1 MDGYMILKDKAAEII
16 IFVVVAMSLS
26 VLLMN
31 AGDMPMGTQEEAW
44 QWMYGCWAVVLVGA
58 HAVWDSGSRVGIGSA
73 MGLASF
79 QSCPFRRDRFV
90 C

>member
-31 AGDMPMGTQEEAW
+31 AGDMPMGTQEEACN
-44 QWMYGCWAVVLVGA
+44 GCMVAGRLCWRCIL
-58 HAVWDSGSRVGIGSA
+58 
-73 MGLASF
+73 
-79 QSCPFRRDRFV
+79 FV
-90 C
+90 CW